1 MLSYDNRTKY
11 FRELGLGP
19 YNPDSIKKLQ
29 KKYFV
34 RAVDIDGEYGPNTDK
49 LLVNL
54 YRVTKYAPHFK
65 LTEFKCHCGGRFCT
79 GYHEY
84 ISVDLLKNLEALRT
98 KFGGPINITSGLRCT
113 KWNKLQ
119 AGSATHSKHIDG
131 KAADISGPLTSTST
145 KRAAVKAHWYKL
157 KNSNYSY
164 FGTANMGT
172 SVHVDVR

>member
-1 MLSYDNRTKY
+1 MLSVEKRKEY
-11 FRELGLGP
+11 FEYLGLGK
-19 YNPDSIKKLQ
+19 YNKNNIKKLQ

-34 RAVDIDGEYGPNTDK
+34 RAVDIDGEYGPDTDK

-84 ISVDLLKNLEALRT
+84 ISIDLLKNLEVIR
-98 KFGGPINITSGLRCT
+98 KKYGGPVNITSGLRCP
-113 KWNKLQ
+113 KWNALQ
-119 AGSATHSKHIDG
+119 SGSASKSKHIDG
-131 KAADISGPLTSTST
+131 KATDINGPLTNTVA
-145 KRAAVKAHWYKL
+145 KRAAIKLYWYQL
-157 KNSNYSY
+157 KNANYCY
-164 FGTANMGT
+164 YGTTNMGT